1 MVIDTA
7 LRKFIQDMPKSEL
20 HVHLEGTVQPE
31 LLINLA
37 EKNDLLKL
45 LPSDKVED
53 IQDWFSF
60 RDFPHFVEV
69 ILAVQNVIRT
79 AEDFALIAYE
89 NGAIMKEQNIMYRE
103 LTVSPYNHTHI
114 LGKDIN
120 INDILAGLE
129 EGRNKARADF
139 GVEMRW
145 VFDIARNFCFGE
157 SGDVYDPKPAEETLK
172 YALVGRDYGVIGLGL
187 GGNEVGCPPGPFKH
201 AFDQAKECGLY
212 SLPHAGELVGPESIW
227 GSLEMLQADR
237 IGHGVRCIEDP
248 ELLEVLKTK
257 QTPLEVCL
265 SSNQCLHVCD
275 QLEEHPFPK
284 LNSLGLMVTVNTDDP
299 PLFNTS
305 LVREYELLASLYGM
319 DRVEI
324 ADIARNAFVSCLPE
338 KDLRSKLIGDF
349 DNWYSSAVYV

>member
-1 MVIDTA
+1 MIDA
-7 LRKFIQDMPKSEL
+7 SLKKFIQDMPKAEL
-20 HVHLEGTVQPE
+20 HVHLEGTIQPE
-31 LLINLA
+31 VLMKLA
-37 EKNDLLKL
+37 NKNNLLKL

-53 IQDWFSF
+53 IQDWFNF

-69 ILAVQNVIRT
+69 ILTVHNIIRT

-89 NGAIMKEQNIMYRE
+89 NGAIMKEENIMYRE

-114 LGKDIN
+114 LEKDIS

-145 VFDIARNFCFGE
+145 VFDVARNFCFGDN
-157 SGDVYDPKPAEETLK
+157 GDVYDPKPAEETLK
-172 YALVGRDYGVIGLGL
+172 YALAGRDYGVIGLGL
-187 GGNEVGCPPGPFKH
+187 GGNEVGCPPEPFKH
-201 AFDQAKECGLY
+201 AFDKAKEYGLY

-227 GSLEMLQADR
+227 GALEMLQADR

-248 ELLEVLKTK
+248 ELLEMLKDK

-265 SSNQCLHVCD
+265 SSNQCLHVYD

-319 DRVEI
+319 GRVEI
-324 ADIARNAFVSCLPE
+324 ADIARNAFISCLAE
-338 KDLRSKLIGDF
+338 EDLRSKLIVNF
-349 DNWYSSAVYV
+349 DSWYSSAVYV